1 MDSLR
6 SPTSPRLRP
15 GGPRTLTR
23 RQTSNISTLPFALDP
38 PTSEEASPSYSV
50 QQSPAL
56 SSQAGS
62 LPSPGVAD
70 FEQLPAPLSI
80 KSQVRDTREWQEEG
94 VQVSPGVLPSR
105 PVSTASSVPAVKV
118 IAKPTTL
125 TPPPVLNFESTPVAW
140 RGLPLETAQWT
151 LSSPELQE
159 IVSRA
164 IRKTAQESF
173 IRLLSLKTL
182 DEELVA
188 EMERLDT
195 VSDKA
200 ASPHLHT
207 DSE

>member
-94 VQVSPGVLPSR
+94 FH
-105 PVSTASSVPAVKV
+105 TAEVEEDTDPNEGTSENDTFTRVCLN
-118 IAKPTTL
+118 TEDGTL
-125 TPPPVLNFESTPVAW
+125 RS
-140 RGLPLETAQWT
+140 
-151 LSSPELQE
+151 
-159 IVSRA
+159 
-164 IRKTAQESF
+164 
-173 IRLLSLKTL
+173 
-182 DEELVA
+182 
-188 EMERLDT
+188 
-195 VSDKA
+195 
-200 ASPHLHT
+200 
-207 DSE
+207 